1 MTDLL
6 SELVSADEAD
16 HTGPCTGSGRVR
28 RRLRVTGVVQGVG
41 FRPFVYCAAAE
52 LSLTGSVA
60 NDNGGVVIEVEGDPG
75 ALDALV
81 RRVRDAP
88 PPLAVV
94 ERVVVDELP
103 ARGGTGFEIADSS
116 RSAGGRTLAS
126 PDVATCADCLRELS
140 DPADRRHRHPFIT
153 CTNCGPRFTIIVDL
167 PYDRAA
173 TTMAGF
179 PMCSRCA
186 REYRDPADRRFH
198 AQPIACH
205 DCGPSLELVDHEG
218 HRSSREQALAG
229 ARALLAAGAVVAVKG
244 LGGYHLACDAGNTG
258 AVSTLRRRKRRGDKP
273 FAVLVA
279 DLASARQL
287 AVVDDAEAALLTGQ
301 RRPIV
306 LVAKRRDP
314 TVRLADAVAPGNPD
328 LGIMLPYTPLHVL
341 LLGQGGDEPGP
352 AALVLT
358 SGNLGGEPI
367 VSDDAEARTRLAPL
381 ADAWLRHDR
390 PIRVPCDD
398 SVSRV
403 LDGVEL
409 PIRRSRGYAP
419 MPVALPRAVAPT
431 LAVGADLKNTCAVA
445 EGRYAW
451 LSQHVGDMDDLATLD
466 AFDRTQD
473 HLQTLTAV
481 RPERLVADR
490 HPAYRSST
498 WARVHAGT
506 RPVRYV
512 QHHHA
517 HIASVLG
524 EHGHDGGEPVIGIA
538 FDGTGYGTDG
548 AVWGGEVLLADYA
561 GFRRYAH
568 LRYVPLPGGDAAV
581 LRPYRMAL
589 SHLAAAGVGWPAD
602 LPPVRACPP
611 EEARV
616 VRHQIGTGSGPGLN
630 TVPTSSMG
638 RLFDAVS
645 SIAGVRHVVDFEAQ
659 AAIELEGL
667 SRAAGPVADPY
678 AFELLRD
685 APDGPLLADAS
696 PVVRAAA
703 GDVLRGTDP
712 GVVGATVPR
721 SRTGSRRR
729 ARPSRPSRHRPGD
742 GGPRGWGFSERA
754 AVGGRVPGA
763 ARGGFHR
770 PASAH
775 ASAQRR
781 RLGPG
786 SGAHRRGA
794 GAHRRERLT
803 ERELRRF
810 SCVWQ
815 FPAGSSGS
823 RSATTRPWPRWTSG
837 GSARTS
843 ACSTSRTRQSAT
855 TSWCTSVSRSSASM
869 RPRLSSRC
877 ACSRTSVCS
886 KRSSATASPPRSG
899 RPAEVRSTAA
909 TSLKGLGDEVPGG
922 VQRPAAGPAPARSDP
937 RDHHAAVGDHGG
949 LRRADPLDHPPR
961 HRPAA
966 AGRDRDDPRA
976 GLPGVRDTA

>member
-6 SELVSADEAD
+6 STERASTHQASLSAGPAD
-16 HTGPCTGSGRVR
+16 PAGPAGSGRER

-41 FRPFVYCAAAE
+41 FRPFVYTTATE
-52 LSLTGSVA
+52 LCLTGSVA
-60 NDNGGVVIEVEGDPG
+60 NDSGGVVIEVEGEPR
-75 ALDALV
+75 ALDALIQ
-81 RRVRDAP
+81 RVRDGP

-103 ARGGTGFEIADSS
+103 ARGGTGFQIADSS
-116 RSAGGRTLAS
+116 RSASGRTLAA
-126 PDVATCADCLRELS
+126 PDVATCADCLRELI
-140 DPADRRHRHPFIT
+140 DPADRRFRHPFIT

-179 PMCSRCA
+179 PMCARCA
-186 REYRDPADRRFH
+186 REYHDPTDRRFH
-198 AQPIACH
+198 AQPIACP
-205 DCGPSLELVDHEG
+205 DCGPSLELVDHGG
-218 HRSSREQALAG
+218 HRGSGEQALAR
-229 ARALLAAGAVVAVKG
+229 ARRLLAAGAVVAVKG
-244 LGGYHLACDAGNTG
+244 LGGYHLACDAGNDD
-258 AVSTLRRRKRRGDKP
+258 AVATLRRRKRRGDKP
-273 FAVLVA
+273 FAVMVA
-279 DLASARQL
+279 DLAAAQCL
-287 AVVDDAEAALLTGQ
+287 AAVNEAEAALLTGQ

-314 TVRLADAVAPGNPD
+314 TVTLADAVAPGNPD
-328 LGIMLPYTPLHVL
+328 LGLLLPYTPLHVL
-341 LLGQGGDEPGP
+341 LLGLGGDEPGP
-352 AALVLT
+352 PALVLT

-367 VSDDAEARTRLAPL
+367 VSDDAEALTRLAPL

-398 SVSRV
+398 SVTRV
-403 LDGVEL
+403 VDGVEL

-445 EGRYAW
+445 DGRYAW

-466 AFDRTQD
+466 AFDRTQQ

-481 RPERLVADR
+481 RPGRLVADR
-490 HPAYRSST
+490 HPAYRSTT
-498 WARVHAGT
+498 WARTHAET

-524 EHGHDGGEPVIGIA
+524 EHGHDGREPVIGIA

-589 SHLAAAGVGWPAD
+589 SHLSAAGVTWPGGMTAA

-611 EEARV
+611 EEERV
-616 VRHQIGTGSGPGLN
+616 LRHQLASGLGC
-630 TVPTSSMG
+630 VPTSSMG

-667 SRAAGPVADPY
+667 SRTAGDVTDPY
-678 AFELLRD
+678 AFEILRD

-703 GDVLRGTDP
+703 ADVLRGTDP
-712 GVVGATVPR
+712 GVVGGRFHGAVR
-721 SRTGSRRR
+721 DLVVELARR
-729 ARPSRPSRHRPGD
+729 ARRDTGLETVALGGGVFQNALLLGGVCRALREEDFTILRPHTLPPND
-742 GGPRGWGFSERA
+742 GGLA
-754 AVGGRVPGA
+754 
-763 ARGGFHR
+763 
-770 PASAH
+770 
-775 ASAQRR
+775 
-781 RLGPG
+781 LGQV
-786 SGAHRRGA
+786 
-794 GAHRRERLT
+794 L
-803 ERELRRF
+803 
-810 SCVWQ
+810 V
-815 FPAGSSGS
+815 
-823 RSATTRPWPRWTSG
+823 
-837 GSARTS
+837 
-843 ACSTSRTRQSAT
+843 
-855 TSWCTSVSRSSASM
+855 
-869 RPRLSSRC
+869 
-877 ACSRTSVCS
+877 
-886 KRSSATASPPRSG
+886 
-899 RPAEVRSTAA
+899 AA
-909 TSLKGLGDEVPGG
+909 T
-922 VQRPAAGPAPARSDP
+922 QAADGSD
-937 RDHHAAVGDHGG
+937 
-949 LRRADPLDHPPR
+949 
-961 HRPAA
+961 
-966 AGRDRDDPRA
+966 
-976 GLPGVRDTA
+976 